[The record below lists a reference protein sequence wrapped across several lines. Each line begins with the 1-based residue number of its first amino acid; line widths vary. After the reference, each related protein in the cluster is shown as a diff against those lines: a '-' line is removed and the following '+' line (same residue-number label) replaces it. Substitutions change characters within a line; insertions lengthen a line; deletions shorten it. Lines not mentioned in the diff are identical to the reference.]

1 MGIENIIAALIC
13 LVAAVV
19 YTVLAIRAEKAR
31 FYHQK
36 QGDKNA
42 EVLKELTKLWDSS
55 AKPSKTVTKCEICH
69 ENTAIATVGHELL
82 CRSCYE
88 KSEVGDD

>member
-31 FYHQK
+31 
-36 QGDKNA
+36 
-42 EVLKELTKLWDSS
+42 
-55 AKPSKTVTKCEICH
+55 
-69 ENTAIATVGHELL
+69 

-88 KSEVGDD
+88 KIEVEE

>member
-1 MGIENIIAALIC
+1 MRIENIIAALIC

-31 FYHQK
+31 LYHQK
-36 QGDKNA
+36 KGDSA
-42 EVLKELTKLWDSS
+42 SEVLEQIAKLWGSS
-55 AKPSKTVTKCEICH
+55 ATTQKKVTKCEICH
-69 ENTAIATVGHELL
+69 ENTAMVTVDHELL

-88 KSEVGDD
+88 KIEVSK

>member
-31 FYHQK
+31 LYHQK
-36 QGDKNA
+36 KGDSA
-42 EVLKELTKLWDSS
+42 SEVLEQIAKLWGSS
-55 AKPSKTVTKCEICH
+55 ATTQKKTVKCDNCH
-69 ENTAIATVGHELL
+69 ENTAMATVENTLL
-82 CRSCYE
+82 CRFCYE
-88 KSEVGDD
+88 KSEKV

>member
-31 FYHQK
+31 FYHWTNVK
-36 QGDKNA
+36 YLD
-42 EVLKELTKLWDSS
+42 TK
-55 AKPSKTVTKCEICH
+55 
-69 ENTAIATVGHELL
+69 
-82 CRSCYE
+82 
-88 KSEVGDD
+88 

>member
-1 MGIENIIAALIC
+1 MRIENIIAALIC

-31 FYHQK
+31 IYHQK
-36 QGDKNA
+36 KGDSA
-42 EVLKELTKLWDSS
+42 SEVIEQITKLWESS
-55 AKPSKTVTKCEICH
+55 ATTHKKTVKCDNCH
-69 ENTAIATVGHELL
+69 ENTAMATVDHKLL

-88 KSEVGDD
+88 ISEVGDD

>member
-42 EVLKELTKLWDSS
+42 EVLKELTKLWASS
-55 AKPSKTVTKCEICH
+55 ATTHKKVTKCEICY
-69 ENTAIATVGHELL
+69 ENTAMATVNHKLL
-82 CRSCYE
+82 CKSCYE
-88 KSEVGDD
+88 QIEVEE

>member
-1 MGIENIIAALIC
+1 MRIENIIAALIC

-36 QGDKNA
+36 QGDKA
-42 EVLKELTKLWDSS
+42 TEVLEQLTKLWGSS
-55 AKPSKTVTKCEICH
+55 AATHKKVTKCEICH
-69 ENTAIATVGHELL
+69 ENTAMATVDHKLL

-88 KSEVGDD
+88 KIEVEE